1 MAACTRCGTD
11 VILEDKKQCPKC
23 RNVTTPPN
31 PPIKKW
37 QEQDWEAEKRRRGI
51 PEEVWIK
58 PAERDGFFPDDYLA

>member
-1 MAACTRCGTD
+1 MAACSRCGAD
-11 VILEDKKQCPKC
+11 VNLEDKKQCPKC
-23 RNVTTPPN
+23 RNVTT

-58 PAERDGFFPDDYLA
+58 PSERDGFFPDEYLA